1 MELKFLMRQA
11 AITVLGFAALLP
23 VTAVAQEIRSEVS
36 VQGTGFFTK
45 NSKGNGIRERATETG
60 GVLFDYRYNL
70 NSWLAAEVTY
80 GHGRNTQ
87 IYSGTTPARVQ
98 ANLNQ
103 FTGAAV
109 MKLPAFARLQP
120 YVLAGGGS
128 LVLSPTRNA
137 GGTFAGATR
146 QARGAFLYGV
156 GADYA
161 LTNHFSLRA
170 EYRALVYKAP
180 SFHLSS
186 LNTNAWTHLAE
197 PSVGL
202 VFRF

>member
-36 VQGTGFFTK
+36 AQGTGFLTK

-60 GVLFDYRYNL
+60 GVLFAYRYNL
-70 NSWLAAEVTY
+70 NPWLAAEVNY

-109 MKLPAFARLQP
+109 VKLPALPDCNRMRWEEEAVWFLVRPETPAALSRARHRRP
-120 YVLAGGGS
+120 EAHS
-128 LVLSPTRNA
+128 SMALVLT
-137 GGTFAGATR
+137 T
-146 QARGAFLYGV
+146 L
-156 GADYA
+156 
-161 LTNHFSLRA
+161 
-170 EYRALVYKAP
+170 
-180 SFHLSS
+180 
-186 LNTNAWTHLAE
+186 
-197 PSVGL
+197 
-202 VFRF
+202 